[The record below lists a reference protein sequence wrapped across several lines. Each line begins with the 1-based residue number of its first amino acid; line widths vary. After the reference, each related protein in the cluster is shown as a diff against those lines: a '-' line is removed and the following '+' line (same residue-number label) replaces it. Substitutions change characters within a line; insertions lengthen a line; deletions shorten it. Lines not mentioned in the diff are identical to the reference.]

1 MKIQCPS
8 CDQRLE
14 IPEELAGQTI
24 ECPACN
30 ASLGAPTTKIH
41 PSTTPQTKSTAKLT
55 EKPQEQTFKTKAAL
69 TVSSVFISIISFY
82 ALLYFSD
89 LLGGEGV
96 GFSYLFHFTIITIG
110 AITGVIISKSYL
122 IQKSD

>member
-30 ASLGAPTTKIH
+30 VSLGAPTTKTP
-41 PSTTPQTKSTAKLT
+41 PSTTTQAKSTAKLT
-55 EKPQEQTFKTKAAL
+55 EKPQAQTFKRKAAL

-89 LLGGEGV
+89 LLGGEGF
-96 GFSYLFHFTIITIG
+96 GFSIIGHIFVITIG
-110 AITGVIISKSYL
+110 AITGVIISKRYL

>member
-30 ASLGAPTTKIH
+30 ASSGAPTTKTH

-82 ALLYFSD
+82 A
-89 LLGGEGV
+89 
-96 GFSYLFHFTIITIG
+96 
-110 AITGVIISKSYL
+110 
-122 IQKSD
+122 